1 MHLKN
6 LNYKHSR
13 FLSKIYY
20 RNRIVL
26 NLNKSPAVVIPP
38 EPPSQRKGAAKA
50 GAVQGEHSER
60 EKRPALDGIASQ
72 ERRNKRQEGEGDDK
86 EFPLVDLSKTPELP
100 IWHKSDVLLGVP
112 PPCGQRCT
120 SCLLG
125 QFVLAGPPPCGQRCT
140 PSQVNDALHHQPPRW
155 QRQVGQQRDM

>member
-50 GAVQGEHSER
+50 GAVRVSTAKGG
-60 EKRPALDGIASQ
+60 KRPALDGIASQ
-72 ERRNKRQEGEGDDK
+72 SGGISAKRSER
-86 EFPLVDLSKTPELP
+86 
-100 IWHKSDVLLGVP
+100 ILGNP
-112 PPCGQRCT
+112 PGGLEQN
-120 SCLLG
+120 
-125 QFVLAGPPPCGQRCT
+125 A
-140 PSQVNDALHHQPPRW
+140 
-155 QRQVGQQRDM
+155 